1 MCPPAVL
8 QNFTTEEEPQVRGQR
23 FTVHLKR
30 EMGGDSELEDTETQ
44 TTLSLEA
51 EPQLA
56 DKQPKVF
63 HVKEEVDEDHMM
75 IEGQFTTDH

>member
-1 MCPPAVL
+1 
-8 QNFTTEEEPQVRGQR
+8 
-23 FTVHLKR
+23 
-30 EMGGDSELEDTETQ
+30 MGGDSELEDTETQ